1 MFSTIWNNVI
11 YYPILNLL
19 IVFYDLLFNNLGL
32 AIIVIAILVRLVLI
46 PLMKR
51 QTEMTKK
58 MSSLKP
64 QLDELQK
71 KYKNNPEKL
80 SQEQIKL
87 YKKVGYN
94 PLGCLVTFVPQLLI
108 LSVLIQV
115 IRNVTGGELD
125 GIYPFV
131 SEWLNDGASLAIN
144 TKFLVWDL
152 TKSYNDLSTE
162 FGRFSSTALP
172 YVGLAVLVGIS
183 QYLTSKFTQ
192 VIQGTAPKKKTK
204 KKKKTGDDAISPEE
218 MQRKMSNSFI
228 FILPF
233 TTIFIAISAPAALS
247 LYWVVQSFMLVAQYM
262 ILDWDKSK
270 KGVQNLFTKLK
281 SRGKKTKQS
290 S

>member
-19 IVFYDLLFNNLGL
+19 IVFYDLLFDNLGL

-51 QTEMTKK
+51 QTDMTKK

-64 QLDELQK
+64 QIDALQK

-94 PLGCLVTFVPQLLI
+94 PLGCLVTFIPQLII

-115 IRNVTGGELD
+115 IRNVTAGDLN

-131 SEWLNDGASLAIN
+131 TNLLKDGVSLTIN
-144 TKFLVWDL
+144 TKFLIWDL
-152 TKSYNDLSTE
+152 AKSFNDLSSE
-162 FGRFSSTALP
+162 FGRFSAEALP
-172 YVGLAVLVGIS
+172 YLGLSVLVGIS

-192 VIQGTAPKKKTK
+192 VMQGGIPQPEEPKKGKELSPEDMTK
-204 KKKKTGDDAISPEE
+204 KMTK
-218 MQRKMSNSFI
+218 SFTL
-228 FILPF
+228 ILPF

-247 LYWVVQSFMLVAQYM
+247 LYWAVQSFMLVIQYM
-262 ILDWDKSK
+262 LLDWDKTE
-270 KGVQNLFTKLK
+270 KGIQNLFTKLRGNKEK
-281 SRGKKTKQS
+281 SKKSPK
-290 S
+290 